1 MDRQPFVLGFL
12 LRKFPEFDFKMDEFD
27 DRLRLQKFIYLLQA
41 HDIYLGY
48 DFSWY
53 LRGPYCTTLT
63 TAGFILDNFYDD
75 IPKETKNTRFANNI
89 IQKRFD
95 KFTNFIRGKETDKN
109 FLEAAASL
117 HFLLNTSQTTSDND
131 AIRKVA
137 KKMPDANESYVRNV
151 LSQIKQEGLV

>member
-1 MDRQPFVLGFL
+1 MERQPFVLGFL

-63 TAGFILDNFYDD
+63 AAGFALEGFYQQ
-75 IPKETKNTRFANNI
+75 IPKRSKGTRFASRT

-95 KFTNFIRGKETDKN
+95 RFTRFIKGKESDTN

-117 HFLLNTSQTTSDND
+117 HFLIRIRQLTDDD
-131 AIRKVA
+131 AVSMVA
-137 KKMPDANESYVRNV
+137 EKMPGVDASYVKGV
-151 LSQIKQEGLV
+151 LDCVRAEGLL